1 MGLYLILALACII
14 YDMLYALHSIKK
26 HNGRATTGAVLLAAF
41 TATVGVMYFI
51 ALQ

>member
-1 MGLYLILALACII
+1 MVLYLILAAICIT
-14 YDMLYALHSIKK
+14 YDILYALHSIKK
-26 HNGRATTGAVLLAAF
+26 HNGRATVGAILLASF